1 MIKDKQIVM
10 DSDRK
15 KLFVLTG
22 LSF

>member
-1 MIKDKQIVM
+1 M

-15 KLFVLTG
+15 KLFVSTG